1 MVVLEIKIVMDNYED
16 GIFLNGIREFLL
28 FFFFFLIE
36 EIIGK

>member
-1 MVVLEIKIVMDNYED
+1 MLEIKIVMDSYKD

-36 EIIGK
+36 EVIGK